1 MYDIKLK
8 ITDIT
13 ARIAAGNG
21 TSRMLVVP
29 SLRKNVP
36 AT

>member
-8 ITDIT
+8 ITDIP

-21 TSRMLVVP
+21 TSSTLVAP
-29 SLRKNVP
+29 SSKKNVP